1 MTLVGALDPGG
12 YFTLDAIVIP
22 DQPGPL
28 QLVVTVDY
36 TDDFNQPQVITQTL
50 NVEVMEGGPVVGPG
64 EGPGGSGEGGP
75 PPEPETFL
83 QKAWRFILGL
93 IGLDSGQPNPG
104 GGQVPP
110 PGEGATAPGCP
121 AAKRM
126 ETAIMR
132 LIERLQREVSI
143 HV

>member
-50 NVEVMEGGPVVGPG
+50 NVEVMEGGPVVGHGG
-64 EGPGGSGEGGP
+64 EGPGVPGDGGP
-75 PPEPETFL
+75 PSAPETFL
-83 QKAWRFILGL
+83 QKVWRFILGL
-93 IGLDSGQPNPG
+93 LGLDSGLPNAG
-104 GGQVPP
+104 GVQVPP
-110 PGEGATAPGCP
+110 PS
-121 AAKRM
+121 
-126 ETAIMR
+126 
-132 LIERLQREVSI
+132 EVPPPQ
-143 HV
+143 VLPPKG